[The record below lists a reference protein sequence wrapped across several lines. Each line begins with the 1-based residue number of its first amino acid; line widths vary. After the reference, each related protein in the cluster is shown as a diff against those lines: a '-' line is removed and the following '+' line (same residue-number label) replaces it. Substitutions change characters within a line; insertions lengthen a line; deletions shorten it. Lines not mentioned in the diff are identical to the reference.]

1 MDIAQLEKLA
11 ELRDKGALTQ
21 EEFENEKQKL
31 LNSKTDMLD
40 VDNEETTS
48 NDNEIQES
56 IEEKASDFWHD
67 HGMKIVMIIIIV
79 IGVGYMQANEEEMNL
94 ISYIILFGIAA
105 FVGAM
110 LKEYQKM
117 SKDIKDIN
125 RYKNID
131 EVINK
136 FGTPDDIH
144 QYGEYTKYTFKKST
158 NGWGWFKYQTDVFT
172 TQKDKIIKHEN
183 YYE

>member
-1 MDIAQLEKLA
+1 MDIQKLEQLN
-11 ELRDKGALTQ
+11 ELREKGILTQ
-21 EEFENEKQKL
+21 EEFEKEKQKI
-31 LNSKTDMLD
+31 LNADITITQSSVS
-40 VDNEETTS
+40 VDTFE
-48 NDNEIQES
+48 D
-56 IEEKASDFWHD
+56 KASDFWHD
-67 HGMKIVMIIIIV
+67 YGMKIVTIIIIV
-79 IGVGYMQANEEEMNL
+79 IGVGYMQANKEEMNL

-105 FVGAM
+105 FVGVM

-125 RYKNID
+125 RYRNIN

-158 NGWGWFKYQTDVFT
+158 NGWGHCKYQVDVFT
-172 TQKDKIIKHEN
+172 LQNDKLIKHEN